1 MPHCPQVF
9 YKSYPLRSSNLQE
22 PVPHGC
28 KKPTTASLPILDTKA
43 ASLAHDFDPLKS
55 QQKVWDIQPN
65 YDKTGILLEIGQIED
80 TLLRNGTKIMIWPSF
95 SALKLLCFFF

>member
-55 QQKVWDIQPN
+55 RQKVRDFQPN
-65 YDKTGILLEIGQIED
+65 YDKTGILLEIGQI
-80 TLLRNGTKIMIWPSF
+80 
-95 SALKLLCFFF
+95 